1 MAAVLSIDECQRILK
16 NTKISHEDLE
26 RVVDSVRVHISTYD
40 NQLEPSEKKELSS
53 IFEGTHD
60 ITQ

>member
-16 NTKISHEDLE
+16 NPKISHEDLE

>member
-16 NTKISHEDLE
+16 NPKISHEDLE
-26 RVVDSVRVHISTYD
+26 RVVDSVRVHISTYEK
-40 NQLEPSEKKELSS
+40 EPSEKKELSS